1 MLELFTER
9 KCIFSFPYRIARCH
23 CDAICKFLE
32 CVCDAYLF
40 RCPGL
45 YIISF
50 CIVDVGIFAYIRYF
64 VRHFVCVEYLNETV
78 ADMNA

>member
-1 MLELFTER
+1 
-9 KCIFSFPYRIARCH
+9 
-23 CDAICKFLE
+23 
-32 CVCDAYLF
+32 VCDAYLF